1 MNHGG
6 RFACYLL
13 VIALTSA
20 CHIHRATKVP
30 MDLIYDPA
38 PGPSV
43 DRILLIMLPGA
54 NDKPEAFVRHGF
66 MQAIRQRQL
75 AVDTVAADAHL
86 DYYLEG
92 LVIQRIDEDVV
103 APARARG
110 YKRIWL
116 AGVSL
121 GGMGSLLYA
130 RAHPGVIE
138 GVILL
143 APYLG
148 STGTIAEVARAGG
161 FASWQPTLG
170 AADDN
175 ETALLVWLKTYQPG
189 STGQPRIF
197 LGYGRGDRFALAGEL
212 LAARLPAQQVWVTDG
227 GHDWQTWNQLWSRIL
242 DQNPFA
248 GTATK

>member
-1 MNHGG
+1 
-6 RFACYLL
+6 
-13 VIALTSA
+13 
-20 CHIHRATKVP
+20 
-30 MDLIYDPA
+30 MDLLYDPV
-38 PGPSV
+38 PGPGT

-66 MQAIRQRQL
+66 VQAVRQREP

-86 DYYLEG
+86 DYYLERT
-92 LVIQRIDEDVV
+92 VIQRIDEDVV

-116 AGVSL
+116 VGVSV

-148 STGTIAEVARAGG
+148 STGAIAELARSGG
-161 FASWQPTLG
+161 FASWQPAS
-170 AADDN
+170 AAAVDD
-175 ETALLVWLKTYQPG
+175 ESALLVWLKAYQPG
-189 STGQPRIF
+189 SVDRPRIF
-197 LGYGRGDRFALAGEL
+197 LGYGRSDRFALAGEL
-212 LAARLPAQQVWVTDG
+212 LAARLPAQQVSVSDG
-227 GHDWQTWNQLWSRIL
+227 GHDWQTWTRLWSRIL

-248 GTATK
+248 GTATN